1 MGVRN
6 VTNSPGA
13 ETTPVKIELP
23 ASTPSDLRDE
33 FVGTLRKLGPVQD
46 LSAQAYSLD
55 TIMLVLAG
63 VSAAADLLATASLL
77 MAWRDKARRRGVPLD
92 KVKIVAGDQ
101 TISLKNSDTQ
111 TLIRLLGGL

>member
-1 MGVRN
+1 M
-6 VTNSPGA
+6 
-13 ETTPVKIELP
+13 PVKIELP
-23 ASTPSDLRDE
+23 ASTPRDLRDE
-33 FVGTLRKLGPVQD
+33 FVGTLRKLGPVHD
-46 LSAQAYSLD
+46 LSAQSYNLG

-63 VSAAADLLATASLL
+63 VSAAADLLDIVGLL

-111 TLIRLLGGL
+111 TLIRLLESMAVE